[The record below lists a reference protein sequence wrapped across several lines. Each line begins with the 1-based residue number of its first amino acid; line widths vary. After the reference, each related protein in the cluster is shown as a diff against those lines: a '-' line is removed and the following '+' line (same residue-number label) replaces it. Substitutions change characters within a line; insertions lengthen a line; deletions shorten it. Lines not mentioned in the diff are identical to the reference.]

1 MKPYVAGVDSS
12 TQSVKIVIMDPI
24 TGQVVREGR
33 ACHPQGT
40 EVDPKYWWEAFLTAV
55 EEASGLDD
63 VRAIS
68 FGGQQHGMVCLDKNG
83 EVIRPALLWNDTRS
97 AQAGKDLVKEL
108 GSGDEAL
115 GVKEW
120 VYRTGSVP
128 VASITITKLRWLA
141 DHEPDNAAK
150 IAAVCLP
157 HDWLSWKFSG
167 STRLEDL
174 ATDRSDA
181 SGTGYFKTP
190 SADQSYD
197 YSLLARA
204 LRISEAEAHTIQL
217 PRVAGPREVIGHGDA
232 DHGWNH
238 IAIGPG
244 CGDNAG
250 AALGLELS
258 PGEAMLSL
266 GTSGVVAL
274 RSDKPIV
281 DPEGIITGFA
291 DATGQWLPLACT
303 LNASRIIDAMAAVLG
318 VDYQQFSELA
328 LSVDSA
334 RGLELT
340 PYFEGE
346 RTPNLPNATAS
357 LTGMTLDNYRPA
369 YVARASVEGLLS
381 LMRGA
386 MDAMRSAGA
395 EVTKVQMVGGGAKL
409 EAVRVLAPDIL
420 GVEVEVPE
428 ASEYVALGAARQAA
442 MI

>member
-12 TQSVKIVIMDPI
+12 TQSVKVVIVDPS
-24 TGQVVREGR
+24 TGAIVREGR
-33 ACHPQGT
+33 ACHPNGT
-40 EVDPKYWWEAFLTAV
+40 EVDPPYWWEAFLTAV
-55 EEASGLDD
+55 DEAGGLDD

-68 FGGQQHGMVCLDKNG
+68 FGGQQHGMVCLDRYGK
-83 EVIRPALLWNDTRS
+83 VIRPALLWNDTRS
-97 AQAGKDLVKEL
+97 AQAADDLVTE
-108 GSGDEAL
+108 L
-115 GVKEW
+115 GVKDW

-128 VASITITKLRWLA
+128 VASITVSKLRWLA
-141 DHEPDNAAK
+141 ENEPDNAAK

-167 STRLEDL
+167 STDIHDL

-197 YSLLARA
+197 RDLLARGLKIDSA
-204 LRISEAEAHTIQL
+204 DSIVL
-217 PRVAGPREVIGHGDA
+217 PRIAGPTEIIGYGDQKR
-232 DHGWNH
+232 GWGD

-250 AALGLELS
+250 AALGLQLE

-274 RSDKPIV
+274 RSAKPVV
-281 DPEGIITGFA
+281 DPDGIITGFA

-303 LNASRIIDAMAAVLG
+303 LNASRIIDAMAAVIG
-318 VDYQQFSELA
+318 VDYEEFSKLA

-334 RGLELT
+334 KGLTLT

-346 RTPNLPNATAS
+346 RTPNLPDATAS
-357 LTGMTLDNYRPA
+357 LTGMTLENSKPA
-369 YVARASVEGLLS
+369 YVARAAVEGLLN
-381 LMRGA
+381 LMRAA

-395 EVTKVQMVGGGAKL
+395 EINKVQMVGGGARL
-409 EAVRVLAPDIL
+409 EAVRVLAPEIL
-420 GVEVEVPE
+420 GVDVEVPK
-428 ASEYVALGAARQAA
+428 AAEYVALGAARQA
-442 MI
+442 MKLS